1 MPAQRQTQSQTGA
14 ASRRR
19 YQLRSKGPVGREIF
33 QVLEERKPA
42 KVSKSKPK
50 PQRYSFKVGVRL
62 RLVSKQA
69 ALGFISGSSAPEAP
83 QSYQRKSQIESE
95 ADAGSQNC
103 GTNFA
108 VEQLIYQTLPC
119 KEGPIVVNAEVDV
132 QEEVPFEA
140 IVDAKFLP
148 SDDDPGT
155 QPYTLKITTAL
166 DMHLPITKLTNISFR
181 PEFRRRS
188 AQWQIPPV
196 EDPERSAGK
205 IKLSDFFQ
213 AVRNDLYRDQTD
225 ADMFWF
231 MLKLLE
237 DFPSDRNGDVTFLGD
252 CYFPLSREHA
262 RAKEGAYFAY
272 YITRWKYVNE
282 GLETPPLAICVCNN
296 KGGREGIARYEIPP
310 LLLQAWM
317 NTKLE
322 TGGLDDQNAYVL
334 SQQGW
339 DLRFVKATMPVHEAQ
354 RLGRFPHLSG
364 KVRVERT
371 KVYNLR
377 DPGERREALRALM
390 GLLLY
395 FHDRPE
401 FVYAN
406 TQSGYIF
413 V

>member
-95 ADAGSQNC
+95 ADAGSQGC

-140 IVDAKFLP
+140 IVDAKFMP
-148 SDDDPGT
+148 SDDDP
-155 QPYTLKITTAL
+155 
-166 DMHLPITKLTNISFR
+166 
-181 PEFRRRS
+181 EFRRRL

-196 EDPERSAGK
+196 EDPERSPGK
-205 IKLSDFFQ
+205 IKLSDFFK

-231 MLKLLE
+231 ML
-237 DFPSDRNGDVTFLGD
+237 
-252 CYFPLSREHA
+252 
-262 RAKEGAYFAY
+262 
-272 YITRWKYVNE
+272 
-282 GLETPPLAICVCNN
+282 
-296 KGGREGIARYEIPP
+296 
-310 LLLQAWM
+310 
-317 NTKLE
+317 
-322 TGGLDDQNAYVL
+322 
-334 SQQGW
+334 
-339 DLRFVKATMPVHEAQ
+339 
-354 RLGRFPHLSG
+354 
-364 KVRVERT
+364 
-371 KVYNLR
+371 
-377 DPGERREALRALM
+377 
-390 GLLLY
+390 
-395 FHDRPE
+395 
-401 FVYAN
+401 
-406 TQSGYIF
+406 
-413 V
+413 

>member
-1 MPAQRQTQSQTGA
+1 MSAQRQTHSQTGA
-14 ASRRR
+14 ASGHR

-50 PQRYSFKVGVRL
+50 PERYSFKVGVRL

-69 ALGFISGSSAPEAP
+69 ALGFVSGSSAPEAP
-83 QSYQRKSQIESE
+83 QIYQRKSQIESE
-95 ADAGSQNC
+95 THAGSENS
-103 GTNFA
+103 GTSFA
-108 VEQLIYQTLPC
+108 VEQLIYQSLPY
-119 KEGPIVVNAEVDV
+119 KEGPIIVNAEVDV
-132 QEEVPFEA
+132 HEEVPFEA
-140 IVDAKFLP
+140 IIDAKFLP
-148 SDDDPGT
+148 SDDDP
-155 QPYTLKITTAL
+155 
-166 DMHLPITKLTNISFR
+166 
-181 PEFRRRS
+181 EFRRRL

-196 EDPERSAGK
+196 EDPERSPGK
-205 IKLSDFFQ
+205 IKLSDFFK
-213 AVRNDLYRDQTD
+213 AVRSDLYRDQTD

-231 MLKLLE
+231 MLKLVE

-252 CYFPLSREHA
+252 CYLPLSREHA

-272 YITRWKYVNE
+272 YITRWKYVND

-296 KGGREGIARYEIPP
+296 KRGREGIARYEIPP

-322 TGGLDDQNAYVL
+322 TEDLDAQNAYVL

-339 DLRFVKATMPVHEAQ
+339 DLRFVKATMPIHEAQ
-354 RLGRFPHLSG
+354 RLGMPPHFSG

-371 KVYNLR
+371 KAYNLR
-377 DPGERREALRALM
+377 DPEERREALRALM

-395 FHDRPE
+395 FHARPE

-406 TQSGYIF
+406 TQSGYSF